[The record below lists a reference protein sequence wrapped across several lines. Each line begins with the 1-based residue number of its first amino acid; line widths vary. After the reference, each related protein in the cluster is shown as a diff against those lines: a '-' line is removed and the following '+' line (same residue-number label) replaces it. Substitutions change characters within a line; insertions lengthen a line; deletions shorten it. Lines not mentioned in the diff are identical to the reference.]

1 MAFRTARYRAV
12 PRHPSKHGANMV
24 GRSARERRVRS
35 VVVAAGVVDAWPI
48 RCGIRDGAEAHGR
61 LQVGQRLCGMERST
75 SGGPAMY
82 LVWTCPFGGSVM
94 DTQGAHALSW
104 QRLRLRTRRA
114 GRLGLVRPS
123 AERAADVQPEGGGE
137 LGWDES

>member
-24 GRSARERRVRS
+24 GPIGPREAVRS
-35 VVVAAGVVDAWPI
+35 VVVAAGVVDAWQI

-82 LVWTCPFGGSVM
+82 LVWTCPLAARSWTHKVLMHSPGSGSGSGRGGL
-94 DTQGAHALSW
+94 GA
-104 QRLRLRTRRA
+104 
-114 GRLGLVRPS
+114 
-123 AERAADVQPEGGGE
+123 
-137 LGWDES
+137 WD